1 MIPLIDAG
9 RPEGERAPVPDP
21 DVLLAAEVQPLHLH
35 HGETRWSKRL
45 RCHPV
50 SPSDSFMQVGLT
62 RQGVVC
68 EVCGFACHIQCRE
81 KVPAACPVPPDQSE
95 SI

>member
-1 MIPLIDAG
+1 MP
-9 RPEGERAPVPDP
+9 
-21 DVLLAAEVQPLHLH
+21 
-35 HGETRWSKRL
+35 SRL
-45 RCHPV
+45 TFRYIMY
-50 SPSDSFMQVGLT
+50 DSFMQVGLT

-95 SI
+95 SIYYAWLRSFSQAA

>member
-1 MIPLIDAG
+1 MPC
-9 RPEGERAPVPDP
+9 RA
-21 DVLLAAEVQPLHLH
+21 
-35 HGETRWSKRL
+35 
-45 RCHPV
+45 V
-50 SPSDSFMQVGLT
+50 SPSDTTTFSLVQVGLT

-95 SI
+95 STYILCLDETYFPDCVNSTFLSPLVA